1 QHGTPGDLAMTAG
14 WRLPAIL
21 PDPHHFRMGDMIA
34 SAALSSVAPRFV
46 NARVRA
52 LIDFEPVVPGSQPT
66 VERGMEGVVTVHDQ
80 IGTAVAIKVH
90 WSGMRNGQPIHHSEV
105 P

>member
-1 QHGTPGDLAMTAG
+1 MTAG

-52 LIDFEPVVPGSQPT
+52 LIDDRGKPVKSAGPSTPVEVLGLAGLPHPGDVFQ
-66 VERGMEGVVTVHDQ
+66 V
-80 IGTAVAIKVH
+80 
-90 WSGMRNGQPIHHSEV
+90 
-105 P
+105 